1 MFKTKIRNML
11 GPNAIKLIHRYYP
24 MTRSKLVIVFIRHRF
39 KHFGKRSSITLP
51 SIFRNKKSISIGDDT
66 GIGAFVHVWGGGGV
80 TIGDRVLIASH
91 VVITSAT
98 HDYNNDSI
106 RFAPV
111 ITKPIFIEDD
121 VWIGAH
127 SVIMPG
133 ITIGKGAVIGA
144 GSVVTKD
151 IPEMAIVVG
160 IPAKII
166 KYRLLPNK

>member
-1 MFKTKIRNML
+1 MFKTKLKNML
-11 GPNAIKLIHRYYP
+11 GENTIRLIHRYYP
-24 MTRSKLVIVFIRHRF
+24 MTRSKLVIIFTRHRF
-39 KHFGKRSSITLP
+39 KYFGKRSLITLP
-51 SIFRNKKSISIGDDT
+51 SIFRNKESISIGNDT

-98 HDYNNDSI
+98 HDYNDDCM

-133 ITIGKGAVIGA
+133 VTIGKGAVIGA
-144 GSVVTKD
+144 GSVVTKS
-151 IPEMAIVVG
+151 IPEMAIAVG
-160 IPAKII
+160 SPAKVL
-166 KYRLLPNK
+166 KYRVLT